1 MTSWI
6 DRLFNKHKM
15 VRRLIIFW
23 VCWIITVTV
32 LRVTE
37 AEVITKIS
45 AAGATVVTAV
55 IGLLATVIAF
65 YQWSRN
71 KDDADP
77 DDS

>member
-1 MTSWI
+1 MMGWM
-6 DRLFNKHKM
+6 DRLFNKHKV

-23 VCWIITVTV
+23 VCWLITVTV

-37 AEVITKIS
+37 AEVITKVG
-45 AAGATVVTAV
+45 AAGATIVTAV
-55 IGLLATVIAF
+55 IGMLATVIGL

-71 KDDADP
+71 KDDVD